1 MKYIFDFQATIE
13 NAIKRSK
20 NADAALVESIHEVRG
35 PGNTFIII
43 QSLAKSKTIAYQSV
57 QVIFSQSFLRS
68 LKYFIQFSNKYM
80 NDKIFYEMVYSQ
92 C

>member
-20 NADAALVESIHEVRG
+20 NADAALVESILEVRG

-68 LKYFIQFSNKYM
+68 LKY
-80 NDKIFYEMVYSQ
+80 YSILQ
-92 C
+92 

>member
-43 QSLAKSKTIAYQSV
+43 QSLAKSKTIAYQSI
-57 QVIFSQSFLRS
+57 QVSLFQSFLRS
-68 LKYFIQFSNKYM
+68 LKYFIQFSNKNM
-80 NDKIFYEMVYSQ
+80 NHKIFYEMVYSQ
-92 C
+92 S

>member
-1 MKYIFDFQATIE
+1 MKSIFNFQATIE

-43 QSLAKSKTIAYQSV
+43 QSLAKSKTIAYQSI
-57 QVIFSQSFLRS
+57 QVMFSEFVLGS
-68 LKYFIQFSNKYM
+68 LKCL
-80 NDKIFYEMVYSQ
+80 IFQ
-92 C
+92 

>member
-1 MKYIFDFQATIE
+1 MKSIFNFQATIE

-43 QSLAKSKTIAYQSV
+43 QSLAKSKTIAYQSI
-57 QVIFSQSFLRS
+57 QVMFSEFLLRS
-68 LKYFIQFSNKYM
+68 LKSLIQFPINT
-80 NDKIFYEMVYSQ
+80 
-92 C
+92 

>member
-1 MKYIFDFQATIE
+1 MKSIFNFQATIE

-43 QSLAKSKTIAYQSV
+43 QSLAKSKTIAHQAI
-57 QVIFSQSFLRS
+57 QVMFLNNC
-68 LKYFIQFSNKYM
+68 Y
-80 NDKIFYEMVYSQ
+80 
-92 C
+92 

>member
-1 MKYIFDFQATIE
+1 MKSIFNFQATIE

-43 QSLAKSKTIAYQSV
+43 QSLAKSKTIAYQSI

-68 LKYFIQFSNKYM
+68 LKYFSPINT
-80 NDKIFYEMVYSQ
+80 
-92 C
+92 

>member
-1 MKYIFDFQATIE
+1 MKSIFNFQATIE

-43 QSLAKSKTIAYQSV
+43 QSLAKSKTIAYQSI
-57 QVIFSQSFLRS
+57 QVMFSSFLLRS
-68 LKYFIQFSNKYM
+68 LIQFSNKYM
-80 NDKIFYEMVYSQ
+80 SDKIFYEMVYRE

>member
-1 MKYIFDFQATIE
+1 MKSIFNFQATIE

-43 QSLAKSKTIAYQSV
+43 QSLAKSKTIAYQSI
-57 QVIFSQSFLRS
+57 QVMFSWFLLRS
-68 LKYFIQFSNKYM
+68 LKCLIEFSNKYM
-80 NDKIFYEMVYSQ
+80 SDKIFYEMVYRE

>member
-43 QSLAKSKTIAYQSV
+43 QSLAKSKTIAYQSI

>member
-43 QSLAKSKTIAYQSV
+43 QSLAKSKTIAYQSI

-80 NDKIFYEMVYSQ
+80 NDKIFYEMVYRE